1 MKEHPMRHPKPPVR
15 RRGST
20 MILVVSMLVLLV
32 IIATVFVS
40 RAQSLRVLS
49 SAQQLTAAQT
59 DRIGPIAHT
68 VSDEVA
74 QSLFVHPIDQTD
86 RALADLQVPIPSAS
100 TAVPR
105 IIPNQ
110 FQTRFSVDQIDRM
123 NNSTLAQV
131 PAGDGI
137 IDGYNFAPFEVRP
150 WTNWPDVYNNFL
162 PNSASPLFGDIRS
175 AESNP
180 VGNPGFGDCRWLR
193 STEPVRVVYQGQPA
207 FSHWPHLSWIPTA
220 NNGWRLVTDISD
232 VAKFTL
238 TEVAPSQR
246 KADFF
251 PTIPKRWSLEIPYE
265 QWLPSVPPDPNL
277 WVPITFGT
285 IPPTPLPPFPNLT
298 TPQGDAAFT
307 FQQLAF
313 GGDPSATP
321 APNGGWFSSA
331 NPQSLSTQATALP
344 NFLRLK
350 WFGQK
355 GDEFVTNSPRNIITR
370 TLCDTDGDGFTDS
383 FWFLAPTSIDRSIR
397 HVVGVSVVDNSALLN
412 VNIATRFDQATT
424 AGKTPADLAL
434 VGRLNQSAGDESGYF
449 SS

>member
-1 MKEHPMRHPKPPVR
+1 M
-15 RRGST
+15 
-20 MILVVSMLVLLV
+20 
-32 IIATVFVS
+32 
-40 RAQSLRVLS
+40 
-49 SAQQLTAAQT
+49 
-59 DRIGPIAHT
+59 
-68 VSDEVA
+68 
-74 QSLFVHPIDQTD
+74 
-86 RALADLQVPIPSAS
+86 
-100 TAVPR
+100 
-105 IIPNQ
+105 
-110 FQTRFSVDQIDRM
+110 
-123 NNSTLAQV
+123 
-131 PAGDGI
+131 
-137 IDGYNFAPFEVRP
+137 
-150 WTNWPDVYNNFL
+150 
-162 PNSASPLFGDIRS
+162 
-175 AESNP
+175 
-180 VGNPGFGDCRWLR
+180 
-193 STEPVRVVYQGQPA
+193 
-207 FSHWPHLSWIPTA
+207 
-220 NNGWRLVTDISD
+220 TDISD

-277 WVPITFGT
+277 WVPITFGI
-285 IPPTPLPPFPNLT
+285 IPPTPLPPFPNLS

-313 GGDPSATP
+313 GGDPGATP

-355 GDEFVTNSPRNIITR
+355 ADEFVTNSPRNIITC
-370 TLCDTDGDGFTDS
+370 TFCDTDGDGFTDS

-424 AGKTPADLAL
+424 GGKTPSDLAL
-434 VGRLNQSAGDESGYF
+434 VGRLSSVPQHLSGEAGFFNSQLNTAANGAYSSVTVAFDPKRFGSPTYAGTLPNPTATNPMKLSVVPPSCRITPRSGCRGASVAASIPGNF
-449 SS
+449 RGPSLAATIFAAQLATARRPSINANLL